1 MKRAELLFNLFS
13 IPVDIVSLIA
23 AGVVSFYV
31 RSSVDRVEHYVGP
44 ITYNLD
50 LHEFLLV
57 MLWTAPVLVGVFAV
71 LGLYNLKGTRRFIS
85 EFSKIALGTS
95 LGLLVVVL
103 LFFFDQSIFPSR
115 FIILATWLFSTLFV
129 WIGRYLL
136 KRFQVFLFQRGYGLH
151 KLVLVNGTAPESDA
165 IMRILKDKR
174 FGYKVVAEID
184 YGDNTIEQIEKLY
197 FEKPFDELMV
207 SNPAVPEDI
216 NARMVEICRN
226 KGLQFS
232 FVPNLFEVQRNVI
245 ELGNFSG
252 VPVISLKNSPL
263 DGWGK
268 VIKRIFD
275 IFTSLVCLIITFPI
289 FLIIYIA
296 VKLDSKGPA
305 IYKQARGGY
314 QKDFQ
319 FYKFRSM
326 YTHLSDGENYGGEA
340 AGKVREE
347 LWKNNTRGGSESPFL
362 KIKNDPRVT
371 RVGRI
376 IRKTKLDE
384 LPQFLNVLLGHMSMV
399 GPRAHMMEEVVRYR
413 ETHRRMFSVKP
424 GIFGLSQNAQ
434 MLWPDLPFQE
444 EIKINTFYIEN
455 WSLLLDIKVLLKSFY
470 LLFFASKPNDDY

>member
-13 IPVDIVSLIA
+13 IPVDILSLIA

-31 RSSVDRVEHYVGP
+31 RSRVEEYVGP
-44 ITYNLD
+44 VRFQLQLKEFMNVITW
-50 LHEFLLV
+50 
-57 MLWTAPVLVGVFAV
+57 MIPVLLLVFAV

-85 EFSKIALGTS
+85 EFSRIALGTS

-115 FIILATWLFSTLFV
+115 FIILATWVLSTIFV

-136 KRFQVFLFQRGYGLH
+136 KRLQVFMFAKGYGLH
-151 KLVLVNGTAPESDA
+151 NLLLINGAAVESDA
-165 IMRILKDKR
+165 IMRILKNKRYGYRVVEEINYSQNTLQEIAGLYADK
-174 FGYKVVAEID
+174 
-184 YGDNTIEQIEKLY
+184 N
-197 FEKPFDELMV
+197 FDELMV
-207 SNPAVPEDI
+207 ANPHIPQDD
-216 NARMVEICRN
+216 NAALVEFARS

-252 VPVISLKNSPL
+252 IPVISLKNSPL

-268 VIKRIFD
+268 VLKRIFD
-275 IFTSLVCLIITFPI
+275 VLASFTCIVITLPI
-289 FLIIYIA
+289 YLIIYLA

-305 IYKQARGGY
+305 IYKQKRGGY
-314 QKDFQ
+314 KKDFQ

-326 YTHLSDGENYGGEA
+326 YTHLSGGAEYGGDEA
-340 AGKVREE
+340 ERVREE
-347 LWKNNTRGGSESPFL
+347 LWKNNSRGGYESPFL
-362 KIKNDPRVT
+362 KMKNDPRVT

-384 LPQFLNVLLGHMSMV
+384 LPQFWNVLLGSMSMV
-399 GPRAHMMEEVVRYR
+399 GPRAHMVEEVIRYR
-413 ETHRRMFSVKP
+413 ESHRRMFSIKP
-424 GIFGLSQNAQ
+424 GIFGMSQNSQ
-434 MLWPDLPFQE
+434 MLWPDLPFDE

-455 WSLLLDIKVLLKSFY
+455 WSLWLDIRVLIKSFY